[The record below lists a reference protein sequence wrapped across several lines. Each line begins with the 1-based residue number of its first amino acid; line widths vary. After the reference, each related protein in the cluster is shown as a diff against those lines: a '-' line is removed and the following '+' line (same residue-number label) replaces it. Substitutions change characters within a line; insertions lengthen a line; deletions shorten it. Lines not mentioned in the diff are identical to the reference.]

1 MPLTCMQKWNNQLT
15 YTDMNNKQF
24 LNELSDKCQIG
35 ADQAAVQVE
44 KLLGVMEKIWQD
56 GDSVSLSGFG
66 VLEVKKKNER
76 VSVNPTTGVRML
88 VPPKLVLTYKPSSLL
103 KEKLK

>member
-1 MPLTCMQKWNNQLT
+1 
-15 YTDMNNKQF
+15 MNNKQF
-24 LNELSDKCQIG
+24 LAELSGKCQISPEM
-35 ADQAAVQVE
+35 ATRQTE
-44 KLLGVMEKIWQD
+44 TLIGVMENLWNN

-88 VPPKLVLTYKPSSLL
+88 IPPKLVLTYKPSSLL
-103 KEKLK
+103 KDKLK

>member
-1 MPLTCMQKWNNQLT
+1 MSAEMAG
-15 YTDMNNKQF
+15 
-24 LNELSDKCQIG
+24 EH
-35 ADQAAVQVE
+35 VQT
-44 KLLGVMEKIWQD
+44 LIGVMEKIWQK

-76 VSVNPTTGVRML
+76 ISVNPTTGIRML

>member
-1 MPLTCMQKWNNQLT
+1 
-15 YTDMNNKQF
+15 MNNKQF
-24 LNELSDKCQIG
+24 LTELSGKCQRS
-35 ADQAAVQVE
+35 AEQAAQQIQT
-44 KLLGVMEKIWQD
+44 LIGVMENLWQN

-88 VPPKLVLTYKPSSLL
+88 VPPKLVLTYKPSSIL

>member
-1 MPLTCMQKWNNQLT
+1 
-15 YTDMNNKQF
+15 MNNKQF
-24 LNELSDKCQIG
+24 LTELSGKCKLSSEQPEQQV
-35 ADQAAVQVE
+35 QA
-44 KLLGVMEKIWQD
+44 LIGVMENLWHE

-88 VPPKLVLTYKPSSLL
+88 VPPKLVLTYKPSSIL

>member
-1 MPLTCMQKWNNQLT
+1 
-15 YTDMNNKQF
+15 MNNKQF
-24 LNELSDKCQIG
+24 LTELSGRCQMS
-35 ADQAAVQVE
+35 AEQAAHQVQT
-44 KLLGVMEKIWQD
+44 LIGVMENLWQN

-88 VPPKLVLTYKPSSLL
+88 VPPKLVLTYKPSSIL
-103 KEKLK
+103 KDKLK

>member
-1 MPLTCMQKWNNQLT
+1 
-15 YTDMNNKQF
+15 MNNKQF
-24 LNELSDKCQIG
+24 LTELSGKCRMS
-35 ADQAAVQVE
+35 AEQVE
-44 KLLGVMEKIWQD
+44 QQVQALIGVMENLWQE

-103 KEKLK
+103 KEQLT

>member
-1 MPLTCMQKWNNQLT
+1 
-15 YTDMNNKQF
+15 MNNKQF
-24 LNELSDKCQIG
+24 LAELSGKC
-35 ADQAAVQVE
+35 DMTPDEAAGHVQTLVQV
-44 KLLGVMEKIWQD
+44 MEELWQN

-66 VLEVKKKNER
+66 ILEVRKKNER

-88 VPPKLVLTYKPSSLL
+88 VPPKLALVYKPSSLL

>member
-1 MPLTCMQKWNNQLT
+1 
-15 YTDMNNKQF
+15 MNHKQF
-24 LNELSDKCQIG
+24 LTELSDRCQMS
-35 ADQAAVQVE
+35 AEQAARQAQN
-44 KLLGVMEKIWQD
+44 LIGVMENLWQN

>member
-1 MPLTCMQKWNNQLT
+1 
-15 YTDMNNKQF
+15 MNNKQF
-24 LNELSDKCQIG
+24 LTELSGKCQMS
-35 ADQAAVQVE
+35 AESAAQQVQT
-44 KLLGVMEKIWQD
+44 LIGVMENLWQN

-88 VPPKLVLTYKPSSLL
+88 VPPKLALTYKPSSIL
-103 KEKLK
+103 KDKLK

>member
-1 MPLTCMQKWNNQLT
+1 
-15 YTDMNNKQF
+15 MNNKQF
-24 LNELSDKCQIG
+24 LTELSGKCGIS
-35 ADQAAVQVE
+35 ADDAAGQVQT
-44 KLLGVMEKIWQD
+44 LIGVMENLWHN

-103 KEKLK
+103 KDKLK

>member
-1 MPLTCMQKWNNQLT
+1 
-15 YTDMNNKQF
+15 MNNKQF
-24 LNELSDKCQIG
+24 LTELSGKCG
-35 ADQAAVQVE
+35 MPAEQAAKQTQALIE
-44 KLLGVMEKIWQD
+44 VMENLWQD

-88 VPPKLVLTYKPSSLL
+88 VPPKLVLTYKPSSIL

>member
-1 MPLTCMQKWNNQLT
+1 
-15 YTDMNNKQF
+15 MNNKQF
-24 LNELSDKCQIG
+24 LTELSGKCQMS
-35 ADQAAVQVE
+35 AEQAAQQIQT
-44 KLLGVMEKIWQD
+44 LIGVMENHWQN

-88 VPPKLVLTYKPSSLL
+88 VPPKLVLTYKPSSIL

>member
-1 MPLTCMQKWNNQLT
+1 MLLTCTENRNNKLT
-15 YTDMNNKQF
+15 YTHMNNKQF

-35 ADQAAVQVE
+35 SEQAAGQVE
-44 KLLGVMEKIWQD
+44 ALLGVMEKIWQD

-76 VSVNPTTGVRML
+76 ISVNPTTGIRML

>member
-1 MPLTCMQKWNNQLT
+1 
-15 YTDMNNKQF
+15 MNNKQF
-24 LNELSDKCQIG
+24 LTELSGKCKLSSEQTEQQV
-35 ADQAAVQVE
+35 QA
-44 KLLGVMEKIWQD
+44 LIGVMENLWHE

-88 VPPKLVLTYKPSSLL
+88 VPPKLVLTYKPSSIL
-103 KEKLK
+103 KGKLK

>member
-1 MPLTCMQKWNNQLT
+1 
-15 YTDMNNKQF
+15 MNNKQF
-24 LNELSDKCQIG
+24 LTELSGKCQMS
-35 ADQAAVQVE
+35 AEQAAEQIQT
-44 KLLGVMEKIWQD
+44 LIGVMENLWQN

-88 VPPKLVLTYKPSSLL
+88 VPPKLVLTYKPRSIL

>member
-1 MPLTCMQKWNNQLT
+1 
-15 YTDMNNKQF
+15 MNNKQF
-24 LNELSDKCQIG
+24 LTELSGKCQMSAEQAAQQVQALIG
-35 ADQAAVQVE
+35 A
-44 KLLGVMEKIWQD
+44 MENLWQS

-88 VPPKLVLTYKPSSLL
+88 VPPKLVLTYKPSSIL
-103 KEKLK
+103 KDKLK

>member
-1 MPLTCMQKWNNQLT
+1 
-15 YTDMNNKQF
+15 MNNKQF
-24 LNELSDKCQIG
+24 LTELSGRCQMS
-35 ADQAAVQVE
+35 ADSAARQVE
-44 KLLGVMEKIWQD
+44 NLIGVMEKLLQD

-76 VSVNPTTGVRML
+76 VSVNPSTGVRML

>member
-1 MPLTCMQKWNNQLT
+1 
-15 YTDMNNKQF
+15 MNNKQF
-24 LNELSDKCQIG
+24 LTELSGKCRMS
-35 ADQAAVQVE
+35 AEQVE
-44 KLLGVMEKIWQD
+44 QQVQALIGVMENLWQE

>member
-1 MPLTCMQKWNNQLT
+1 
-15 YTDMNNKQF
+15 MNNKQF
-24 LNELSDKCQIG
+24 LTELSGKCQMSAEQAAEQVQALIG
-35 ADQAAVQVE
+35 AME
-44 KLLGVMEKIWQD
+44 KLWQD

-88 VPPKLVLTYKPSSLL
+88 VPPKLVLTYKPSSIL

>member
-1 MPLTCMQKWNNQLT
+1 M
-15 YTDMNNKQF
+15 
-24 LNELSDKCQIG
+24 S
-35 ADQAAVQVE
+35 ADSAARQVE
-44 KLLGVMEKIWQD
+44 NLIGVMEKLWQD

-76 VSVNPTTGVRML
+76 VSVNPSTGVRML

>member
-1 MPLTCMQKWNNQLT
+1 
-15 YTDMNNKQF
+15 MNNKQF
-24 LNELSDKCQIG
+24 LTELSGRCQLP
-35 ADQAAVQVE
+35 AESAARQVQN
-44 KLLGVMEKIWQD
+44 LIGVMEELWKN
-56 GDSVSLSGFG
+56 GDAVSLSGFG

-88 VPPKLVLTYKPSSLL
+88 IPPKLVLTYKPSSLL

>member
-1 MPLTCMQKWNNQLT
+1 
-15 YTDMNNKQF
+15 MNNKQF
-24 LNELSDKCQIG
+24 LTELSGKCQIS
-35 ADQAAVQVE
+35 AEQAALQIQTLV
-44 KLLGVMEKIWQD
+44 GVMENLWQN

-88 VPPKLVLTYKPSSLL
+88 VPPKLVLTYKPSSIL

>member
-1 MPLTCMQKWNNQLT
+1 
-15 YTDMNNKQF
+15 MNNKQF
-24 LNELSDKCQIG
+24 LTELSGRCQMS
-35 ADQAAVQVE
+35 AEQAVRQAQN
-44 KLLGVMEKIWQD
+44 LIGVMENLWQN

>member
-1 MPLTCMQKWNNQLT
+1 
-15 YTDMNNKQF
+15 MNNKQF
-24 LNELSDKCQIG
+24 LTELSGRSQMS
-35 ADQAAVQVE
+35 AEQAAQQAQN
-44 KLLGVMEKIWQD
+44 LIGVMENLWQN

-76 VSVNPTTGVRML
+76 VSVNPVTGVRML
-88 VPPKLVLTYKPSSLL
+88 VPPKLVLSYKPSSLL

>member
-1 MPLTCMQKWNNQLT
+1 
-15 YTDMNNKQF
+15 MNNKQF
-24 LNELSDKCQIG
+24 LTELSGKCKLSSEQTER
-35 ADQAAVQVE
+35 QVQT
-44 KLLGVMEKIWQD
+44 LIGVMENLWHE

-88 VPPKLVLTYKPSSLL
+88 VPPKLVLTYKPSSIL